1 MTADEIR
8 TAAIARRTTMGLKLR
23 LLTPDGATT
32 LYPKDQATKAAW
44 IAAAQRKGYT
54 VLER

>member
-1 MTADEIR
+1 MTAEEIR
-8 TAAIARRTTMGLKLR
+8 TRAMAQRTAQGLRIR

-44 IAAAQRKGYT
+44 VREALRKGYT
-54 VLER
+54 VLES